1 MRRKS
6 KEVLISVTLV
16 ILVTVLSFVIVMAVM
31 QRYEIE
37 QIYSDQAK
45 IEKRINNLTLAMQT
59 KDKELETGMRNNYQ
73 GLIYKL
79 DFLEKQVG
87 MDEKSFKLPR
97 Q

>member
-6 KEVLISVTLV
+6 KEALISVTLV
-16 ILVTVLSFVIVMAVM
+16 ILVTVLSFVVVMAVM

-45 IEKRINNLTLAMQT
+45 IEKRINNLTLATQT
-59 KDKELETGMRNNYQ
+59 KNKELEAGMRNNYQ

-79 DFLEKQVG
+79 DFLEKQV
-87 MDEKSFKLPR
+87 K
-97 Q
+97 

>member
-6 KEVLISVTLV
+6 KEALISVTLV

>member
-6 KEVLISVTLV
+6 KEALISVTLV
-16 ILVTVLSFVIVMAVM
+16 ILVTVLSFVVVMAVM

-45 IEKRINNLTLAMQT
+45 IEKRINNLTLATQT
-59 KDKELETGMRNNYQ
+59 KDKELEAGMRNNYQ

-79 DFLEKQVG
+79 DFLEKQV
-87 MDEKSFKLPR
+87 K
-97 Q
+97 

>member
-6 KEVLISVTLV
+6 KEALISVTLV

-37 QIYSDQAK
+37 QMYSDQAK
-45 IEKRINNLTLAMQT
+45 IEKRINNLTLATQT
-59 KDKELETGMRNNYQ
+59 KDKELEAGMRNNYQ

-79 DFLEKQVG
+79 DFLEKQV
-87 MDEKSFKLPR
+87 K
-97 Q
+97 

>member
-16 ILVTVLSFVIVMAVM
+16 ILVTVLSFAIVMAVM

-45 IEKRINNLTLAMQT
+45 IENRINNLTLATQT
-59 KDKELETGMRNNYQ
+59 KDKELEAGMRNNYQ

-79 DFLEKQVG
+79 DFLENKVG

>member
-6 KEVLISVTLV
+6 KEALISVTLV
-16 ILVTVLSFVIVMAVM
+16 ILVTVLSFVVVMAVM

-79 DFLEKQVG
+79 DFLEKQV
-87 MDEKSFKLPR
+87 K
-97 Q
+97 